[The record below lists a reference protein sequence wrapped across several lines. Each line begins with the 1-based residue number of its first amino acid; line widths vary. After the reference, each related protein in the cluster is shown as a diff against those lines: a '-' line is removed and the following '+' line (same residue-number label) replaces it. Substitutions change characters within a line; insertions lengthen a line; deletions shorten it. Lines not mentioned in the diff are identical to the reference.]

1 MATTH
6 TGRMKDN
13 GPVRRDAAAL
23 VFPTLTGRTLLGSE
37 VVLPQDLPAAR
48 NLVVVAFQRWQQ
60 SVVDSWIALAV
71 EAGVPKTTLGVP
83 GPHDVAVVEV
93 PVLGMQ
99 WRMMRGFID
108 GGMTSGI
115 RDPEILA
122 RTITVYTDV
131 GSVQR
136 ALAIQ
141 STDKVEALI
150 VQQDGTVLARSNSHP
165 DEASWSALAGAM
177 LS

>member
-1 MATTH
+1 M
-6 TGRMKDN
+6 G
-13 GPVRRDAAAL
+13 AAADT
-23 VFPTLTGRTLLGSE
+23 VFPTVTGRTLLGAE
-37 VVLPQDLPAAR
+37 VVLPQGLPASR

-60 SVVDSWIALAV
+60 SVVDCWIALAV

-83 GPHDVAVVEV
+83 GPHDIAVVEV

-108 GGMTSGI
+108 GGMTAGI

-131 GSVQR
+131 SKVQR
-136 ALAIQ
+136 ALAIPT
-141 STDKVEALI
+141 TDKVEAL
-150 VQQDGTVLARSNSHP
+150 VVRQDGTVLARSNSHP
-165 DEASWSALAGAM
+165 DEVSWSALAEA
-177 LS
+177 LLT